1 MNIQKNKLIESIRD
15 LNRKN
20 PIKESKDI
28 QRVLPPADADAFEQ
42 HEQALEAN
50 KKRLDPKNYEK
61 DVKELIDETASEESR
76 YRHFDVVDRKDL
88 AKKINEAKEKGLQFK
103 ISRSMKEGFRYDFKV
118 LKEDFM
124 KKDAGDPDINTSA
137 FNKATDVGSSVC
149 ESYSSDTCE
158 LLAEISSRADLR
170 DALNCL
176 DDEHF
181 YILFDTI
188 GVVADSKPHNN
199 YPLDDFDSEDSSDLD
214 ETIDL
219 TEGSSRVAH
228 LRKLMLGEGQVDPMS
243 DSDYLQE
250 ECDQQDPELDEELKI
265 YTSNLSNFHPSK
277 RSEHLWDDIKENNKI
292 EDLEYA
298 LEALYPDGI
307 SDEALDDMLSQEEDW
322 IRDLIGL
329 PIDGEEEPTEEEP
342 VDEFEDDEIDP
353 LSMDDADDYEEYSY
367 VGDDNSDF
375 EEEPEED
382 SSDKKELRLDD
393 EEEEPKKAKKEETEV
408 IESLDKDSETERTKD
423 IDDKEEDD
431 INLSKLAE
439 GFVSSQYKPNDS
451 KNFENAQTVE
461 VENSIKESAED
472 DEVVTVDDSMVE
484 DMLGMPKQEDK
495 KEEAK

>member
-20 PIKESKDI
+20 PIKESKNI
-28 QRVLPPADADAFEQ
+28 QRVLPPVDADAFEQ

-50 KKRLDPKNYEK
+50 RKRLDPKNYEK

-88 AKKINEAKEKGLQFK
+88 AKKINEAKEKGLSFK

-137 FNKATDVGSSVC
+137 FNKATDVGSPVC
-149 ESYSSDTCE
+149 ENYCSDTCE
-158 LLAEISSRADLR
+158 LLAEVSSRPDLR
-170 DALNCL
+170 DALTCL

-181 YILFDTI
+181 HILLDTI
-188 GVVADSKPHNN
+188 YVVADSKPHNN
-199 YPLDDFDSEDSSDLD
+199 HPIDDFDYDGSIDLD

-219 TEGSSRVAH
+219 TEGSSRIAR
-228 LRKLMLGEGQVDPMS
+228 LRRLMLGEGQTDSTFNS
-243 DSDYLQE
+243 DDLQK
-250 ECDQQDPELDEELKI
+250 ECYEQDPQLDEELKV
-265 YTSNLSNFHPSK
+265 YTSSLSNFHPSK
-277 RSEHLWDDIKENNKI
+277 RSEQLWDDIKENNKI

-329 PIDGEEEPTEEEP
+329 PIDEEGESTEEEP
-342 VDEFEDDEIDP
+342 IDEFEDDEIDP

-367 VGDDNSDF
+367 VGDEKSDS
-375 EEEPEED
+375 EDELKDED
-382 SSDKKELRLDD
+382 SSDKKELKLDD
-393 EEEEPKKAKKEETEV
+393 EEEPKKAKKEDTEF
-408 IESLDKDSETERTKD
+408 IESLDRNSKNET
-423 IDDKEEDD
+423 DKETNESENDD

-439 GFVSSQYKPNDS
+439 CFVSSQYKPNDEQ
-451 KNFENAQTVE
+451 NFENTSTAE

-472 DEVVTVDDSMVE
+472 DEIVAVDDSMVE

-495 KEEAK
+495 KEGTK